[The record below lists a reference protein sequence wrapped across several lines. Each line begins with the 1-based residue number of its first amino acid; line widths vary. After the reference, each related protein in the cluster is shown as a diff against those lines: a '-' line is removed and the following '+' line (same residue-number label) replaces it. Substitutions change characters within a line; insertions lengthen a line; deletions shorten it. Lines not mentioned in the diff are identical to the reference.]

1 VAERPERPLGIVSL
15 KDLVE
20 PLVGDLAAW

>member
-1 VAERPERPLGIVSL
+1 MRSQ

-20 PLVGDLAAW
+20 PLVKLRPLGVIKG